1 MKLFHYQLQNV
12 HGGIRF
18 YLSLHSLIPPQ
29 HFCFIEYGLHNKR
42 KNEKK
47 KKRLAF
53 FWKKRNQGGEAE
65 GQEKQILCFFFRF
78 LLNISYEITVSSDL
92 IVVLTN
98 LKREDCSRNHL
109 NENLFERA

>member
-1 MKLFHYQLQNV
+1 MKLFHYQLQSV

-65 GQEKQILCFFFRF
+65 GQEKQILCFFSGF
-78 LLNISYEITVSSDL
+78 
-92 IVVLTN
+92 
-98 LKREDCSRNHL
+98 C
-109 NENLFERA
+109 